1 MKRAFN
7 EGSNRAARLIYALVN
22 LRIRK
27 EAEPHVLK
35 TRALRKIEMIER

>member
-1 MKRAFN
+1 MERAFK
-7 EGSNRAARLIYALVN
+7 EGSNRAARLIYALVT

-35 TRALRKIEMIER
+35 TRALRKTEMIER